1 MAHQWGLDQLDWD
14 TFTSPQF
21 KDDDFPPLS
30 SSTGQSVMNRS
41 SSSLNAADLAT
52 HIDRNAGATTP
63 PLIDLESFDD
73 NTSYVPAPVAIS
85 HDLEDLLLFSPVT
98 ERRSQVEVKAEEVS
112 QHLSS
117 RPSSSQASVPLN
129 YGKPLDAEASFINI
143 ASLQQRKRK
152 TKKEQQ
158 EEAERSM
165 KHYFP
170 IKESSH
176 PVAADAFTEIPVPP
190 LITPQR
196 DNQSVAGDLHRRS
209 SYFDDGSMGSGGSG
223 IRSVNNSASAA
234 SSLSTNSA
242 AHDPSRSPLPTPS
255 PLAGPMSSTS
265 SLSPAKTLPEPVRR
279 PSLPKMTASSLS
291 DNGRPASQPGLNTE
305 YASNA
310 RNRSGPQPA
319 SFSPKPRPQTSKNSW
334 GRKVPPKS
342 SWASP
347 PKGQSGQRATDRAA
361 SGSRPTTAINT
372 NASTYR
378 QATPSSGPTK
388 RETVTSNPSLNRY
401 AALAKGRQ
409 SQDLRMQRSPRPIA
423 EPDNAGMAAYRARQK
438 PAVRY
443 PLPRNVN
450 PYSTIKTNVAELR
463 QESVYTNLAEI
474 ATATGTHIEKA
485 MNVNREKGKNETGV
499 YLDIRGTAEQAKIAI
514 QEIEKWITAAYPGR
528 SKPEWS
534 KTAAVTDATKLKI
547 RKQIRLEARRESF
560 RQAPPESLE
569 SVSTARFPWPE
580 DKVSFRPEQVLGSN
594 LEALDPIRMDCQ
606 CYITLEKGSKF
617 LQVLGENEE
626 QVHSAL
632 QRLKVTCDQVLARN
646 FEPAKIV
653 FLMPLKDMA
662 CEIQLLPYGGPK
674 VAGRYLNPEPIGR
687 FPVIRRRDTES
698 KRGKASRGSKS
709 NSEASVL
716 SSSSGSAPSLEDPQQ
731 DRIIIIGRLE
741 EEVAWAL
748 QELRHFRG
756 NLQLR
761 VKLGTPVLTK
771 YPKPKNK
778 NDQYIYSVS
787 EFAEI
792 IENPEVES
800 FVTQEIGHPGV
811 GRHVL
816 QRLVQNGHHL
826 LCPEDPMASELKDV
840 KPVFSG
846 VFMIR
851 SPDGSGDLRLQV
863 DFKEEAGSYG
873 TTPMRWCKAERGKKE
888 PTLLLDAS
896 TVDLERGTAWHFGL
910 TTTQGVEKT
919 QLPKHYA
926 DFAFADWSV
935 KLDAELAQKFGE
947 NHQYITFGRKGVPS
961 TVPIQTVEQKTAWR
975 FCIKGSAY
983 ICEVAKVSTVILGV
997 RTQLNPPETQICEPR
1012 WSVSVWHSDWDV
1024 ELQAHSKLK
1033 IGEEVPWTDAMPKFF
1048 PSNGY
1053 GEGDSEDGTGFQKLM
1068 GKLKRL
1074 EELVVGKVE

>member
-196 DNQSVAGDLHRRS
+196 DNQ
-209 SYFDDGSMGSGGSG
+209 
-223 IRSVNNSASAA
+223 
-234 SSLSTNSA
+234 
-242 AHDPSRSPLPTPS
+242 
-255 PLAGPMSSTS
+255 
-265 SLSPAKTLPEPVRR
+265 
-279 PSLPKMTASSLS
+279 
-291 DNGRPASQPGLNTE
+291 
-305 YASNA
+305 
-310 RNRSGPQPA
+310 
-319 SFSPKPRPQTSKNSW
+319 
-334 GRKVPPKS
+334 
-342 SWASP
+342 
-347 PKGQSGQRATDRAA
+347 
-361 SGSRPTTAINT
+361 
-372 NASTYR
+372 
-378 QATPSSGPTK
+378 
-388 RETVTSNPSLNRY
+388 
-401 AALAKGRQ
+401 
-409 SQDLRMQRSPRPIA
+409 PIA